1 MVSAP
6 STSRKSP
13 CIMHLASCRS
23 LTSPID
29 SSDEAFLKQ
38 LTHCAPSIVMA
49 EVSGIHVLPQASR
62 EDVDGWAKPSHDEC
76 DGLVSLI
83 ERWYYG
89 AAAVRARCSRPSDG
103 PTSDPNRHG

>member
-1 MVSAP
+1 
-6 STSRKSP
+6 
-13 CIMHLASCRS
+13 
-23 LTSPID
+23 
-29 SSDEAFLKQ
+29 
-38 LTHCAPSIVMA
+38 MA

-89 AAAVRARCSRPSDG
+89 ATVAAVRARCSRPSDG
-103 PTSDPNRHG
+103 PTSDPNSHGWRDFFVRAGRWRAPEVSAVPWATWGPHRR